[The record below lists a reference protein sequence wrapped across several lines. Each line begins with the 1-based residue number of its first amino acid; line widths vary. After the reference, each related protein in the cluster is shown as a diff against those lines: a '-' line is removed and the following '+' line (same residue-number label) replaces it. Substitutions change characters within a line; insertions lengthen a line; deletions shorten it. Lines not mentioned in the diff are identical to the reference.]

1 MDARSWL
8 PRRIPDQ
15 RVTIK
20 MIKLHYQDWEHY
32 LGLSLDSRSSCTRQK
47 RNNMQLCH
55 LMEWV
60 RPYIAKGQP
69 FSQAQAS
76 WLTPYLF
83 TFPVSQQSCR
93 DEFCFLITVSAKLPL
108 RRGLVKSP
116 ESLELG
122 FSVLKSLIKFGI
134 PGIRWGLAWVK
145 RESSPHP
152 GERCLAGGGQTGH
165 FAPKHGQWVKTSLGA
180 ERVRRRNVT
189 CYWPTHSSAGFVEQ
203 AGDNFN
209 FASPIVSWK

>member
-83 TFPVSQQSCR
+83 TFPVSQSCR
-93 DEFCFLITVSAKLPL
+93 DEFSFLITVSAKLPL

-116 ESLELG
+116 ESLELE

-152 GERCLAGGGQTGH
+152 GERCLASWWWSDWA
-165 FAPKHGQWVKTSLGA
+165 FCPKTRTMSKNKPRSRESQA
-180 ERVRRRNVT
+180 EECNLLL
-189 CYWPTHSSAGFVEQ
+189 THSFIRWICGAGW
-203 AGDNFN
+203 G
-209 FASPIVSWK
+209 WL

>member
-20 MIKLHYQDWEHY
+20 MIKLHYQDGEHY
-32 LGLSLDSRSSCTRQK
+32 LGLVSTPGAHAPGGRKQYAIMPFNGMGETL
-47 RNNMQLCH
+47 
-55 LMEWV
+55 
-60 RPYIAKGQP
+60 RPYTAKGQP
-69 FSQAQAS
+69 FTQAEAP
-76 WLTPYLF
+76 WLSPYLV
-83 TFPVSQQSCR
+83 TFLVSQSCR

-108 RRGLVKSP
+108 RWGLVKSP

-134 PGIRWGLAWVK
+134 PGIRWGLARVK

-152 GERCLAGGGQTGH
+152 GELCLAGWWSDWT
-165 FAPKHGQWVKTSLGA
+165 FCPKTRTMSK
-180 ERVRRRNVT
+180 N
-189 CYWPTHSSAGFVEQ
+189 
-203 AGDNFN
+203 
-209 FASPIVSWK
+209 